1 MRKDHVFLLGKVF
14 NKEAYA
20 DDFISKGRFICNTLN
35 YFKNYEDKEK
45 NNIGD
50 VFEGIGRRVTTS
62 SGATL
67 QVNGHDIDYKEL
79 HFHSN
84 KHLNMNAF
92 CLYGPNTKEDENITL
107 ESIEELIRIQEDAR
121 NLGEYFV
128 VIHNAAE
135 FIRRMNEHLY
145 TLEFQFKSGCV
156 EYKELTE
163 DFEIPSDQI
172 GFIKANEYSH
182 QKEFRY
188 LIDTGRNTDEAIFLE
203 IGSISDIAFKIPI
216 DDFNKHFEIRL
227 VENT

>member
-1 MRKDHVFLLGKVF
+1 MSNDHIFLLGKVF
-14 NKEAYA
+14 GKETYA
-20 DDFISKGRFICNTLN
+20 DDFISKGKFICNTLN

-50 VFEGIGRRVTTS
+50 VFEGIGGRFTS
-62 SGATL
+62 NSGTKV
-67 QVNGHDIDYKEL
+67 QINGHDIDFKEL

-84 KHLNMNAF
+84 RHLNQNAF
-92 CLYGPNTKEDENITL
+92 CLYGPNVKEDENIALDTVAD
-107 ESIEELIRIQEDAR
+107 LIRIQEDAK

-128 VIHNAAE
+128 VIHDTRE
-135 FIRRMNEHLY
+135 FISRMNEQL
-145 TLEFQFKSGCV
+145 TALGFDFKCHCV
-156 EYKELTE
+156 EYRELSE

>member
-14 NKEAYA
+14 SKETYA
-20 DDFISKGRFICNTLN
+20 DDFISNGRFICNTLN
-35 YFKNYEDKEK
+35 YFKNYEDREK

-50 VFEGIGRRVTTS
+50 EFEGIGSRVSSS
-62 SGATL
+62 SGATV
-67 QVNGHDIDYKEL
+67 QINGHDIDYKEL

-84 KHLNMNAF
+84 KHLSQNAF
-92 CLYGPNTKEDENITL
+92 CLYGPNVKEDEEITL
-107 ESIEELIRIQEDAR
+107 DAVEDLVRIKEDAK
-121 NLGEYFV
+121 NLGEHFV
-128 VIHNAAE
+128 VIHNVGE
-135 FIRRMNEHLY
+135 FIRRMDEQLNALGFDFRRH
-145 TLEFQFKSGCV
+145 CV
-156 EYKELTE
+156 EYRELNG
-163 DFEIPSDQI
+163 DFEIPSHQI
-172 GFIKANEYSH
+172 GFVKANQYSH